1 MKYLITESQLNKA
14 IFRYLNNQDFIPIE
28 EGNNIYFVNSEGDEH
43 AQIRYSKDNNWG
55 YINHDLIKEITSFF
69 SLEET
74 DSELVI
80 GRWVE
85 NTLKMRVNDTLVTKP
100 NSYSLRRPYN

>member
-69 SLEET
+69 SLGET

-85 NTLKMRVNDTLVTKP
+85 NTLQMRVNDTLVTKP

>member
-55 YINHDLIKEITSFF
+55 YINHDLIKEIASFF
-69 SLEET
+69 SMKTHDAET
-74 DSELVI
+74 IISK
-80 GRWVE
+80 WVE
-85 NTLKMRVNDTLVTKP
+85 YVLEMEVTNIGKPGYVTSNTLY
-100 NSYSLRRPYN
+100 YSI